1 MQTEIT
7 MERLTSSL
15 KTGTAEQGLDLAAKI
30 SWEIVKMVQPSQEI
44 RDRLLAIY
52 EDDADSIL
60 TACQVIATNFQTVAA
75 ANDHWRKG

>member
-1 MQTEIT
+1 
-7 MERLTSSL
+7 MEPLTSSL
-15 KTGTAEQGLDLAAKI
+15 KTGTPEQGLDLAARI

-75 ANDHWRKG
+75 ANDYWRKE